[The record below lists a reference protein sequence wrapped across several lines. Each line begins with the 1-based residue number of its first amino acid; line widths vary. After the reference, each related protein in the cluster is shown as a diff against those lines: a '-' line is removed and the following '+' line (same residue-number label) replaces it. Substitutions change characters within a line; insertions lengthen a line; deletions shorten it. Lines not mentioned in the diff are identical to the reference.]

1 MGNGVTPAIVKR
13 LYNLEAISE
22 VSQSCLKISQALETL
37 TTNEEKS
44 DLFTFEVLGRA
55 LELAGP
61 LHHRSDLLETAQ
73 L

>member
-1 MGNGVTPAIVKR
+1 
-13 LYNLEAISE
+13 
-22 VSQSCLKISQALETL
+22 L
-37 TTNEEKS
+37 TMNEEKS
-44 DLFTFEVLGRA
+44 DLFTFEVLDRA